1 MTTAATRQ
9 RRVLNAALQYAVL
22 IAVSTLFML
31 PLLFLISGSLKRND
45 LVLTESDSWR
55 GFVPASMSFANYR
68 AVLSRDDLEFTSFL
82 RNSVLVA
89 LVVVVVGCF
98 VNSLAGYGLA
108 RLDFRGRKGL
118 LGLVIALNIVPFPA
132 IAVPLASLMST
143 VPLFGTSFRDTL
155 SGLTLPFLA
164 SPLFVYMFYNAF
176 LTVPKELEEAA
187 KVDGA
192 GTFTTF
198 ARVVMPLMKPTLAT
212 AAILTFLSV
221 WGELLW
227 PVLMNTSQQKQTLPQ
242 GLSFFYTLPPLAWGE
257 ICAYAMLM
265 TAPVLVLFL
274 LFQKWFVQSVVGSGI
289 KG

>member
-1 MTTAATRQ
+1 MNTRL
-9 RRVLNAALQYAVL
+9 RRIAGKCMQYAVL
-22 IAVSTLFML
+22 IGVSAVFLL
-31 PLLFLISGSLKRND
+31 PLLFLIVGSLKQND
-45 LVLTESDSWR
+45 RVLSESDTWR
-55 GFVPASMSFANYR
+55 GFLPASVSFGNYR
-68 AVLSRDDLEFTSFL
+68 AVLSRDDLAFTTFL
-82 RNSVLVA
+82 RNSIVVA
-89 LVVVVVGCF
+89 LVVVAVGCF

-108 RLDFRGRKGL
+108 RLDFKGRKGL
-118 LGLVIALNIVPFPA
+118 LGIVIALNIVPFPA

-155 SGLTLPFLA
+155 TGLTLPFLA

-176 LTVPKELEEAA
+176 LAIPKELEEAA

-198 ARVVMPLMKPTLAT
+198 ARIVMPLMKPTLAT

-227 PVLMNTSQQKQTLPQ
+227 PVLMNTSQDTQTLPQ

-265 TAPVLVLFL
+265 TAPVLVIFL
-274 LFQKWFVQSVVGSGI
+274 LFQKWFVQSVASSGV